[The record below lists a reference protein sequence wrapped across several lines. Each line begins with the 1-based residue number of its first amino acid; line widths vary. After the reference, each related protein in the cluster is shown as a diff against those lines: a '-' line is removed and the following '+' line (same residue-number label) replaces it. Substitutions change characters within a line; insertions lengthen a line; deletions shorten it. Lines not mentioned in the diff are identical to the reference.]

1 MPSTKPKDKVTL
13 DSVLESKVAVL
24 VDRLLDDARDTLV
37 DSSAAG
43 SVVRDKYRTQ
53 IAKEAAANTIT
64 AKIQDGDENFEGWLP
79 LMSNMDRP
87 YTFDLAQLQAIR
99 RETRSVCIGNDIAQ
113 NVVKHYQNHIVGDG
127 LLYELVKKDDG
138 TDPKLAAQAKPDPIT
153 KTLIKNWEKFEVVNN
168 FNARLSNIVE
178 RGLRDG
184 EVPIRLFAGDVGKAP
199 KMRFIDPLFIAPGAP
214 NTPNTSKST
223 EYENMYGVKTSETD
237 IEDIIGYCFNGTLDS
252 TQNLPASIIP
262 IEKMIFIKR
271 NTDYEFP
278 RGIPDFWSI
287 LTQIR
292 RIEKIVTN
300 TSVLVQIQSA
310 IALIRK
316 HKNQTQARVDNF
328 VRRQSDGI
336 ARQDSNT
343 GASITARKMR
353 PGMIIDAPDGT
364 EYDMP
369 AAKISTKNFIDAAI
383 QDLGKIA
390 ARFVLPLEWLLA
402 KEPTAPLSPGSPVV
416 KNFIREQGLLYNEV
430 INIFWRV
437 QTLMGVQDV
446 ETIREEYELIVSGP
460 RLAVGKAID
469 EARVVQILQQTG
481 SISPQTIS
489 SMFGVK
495 YAIERA
501 NTIRHRNSLQ
511 EGEVAPGDLGNTNP
525 GQNSGIASK
534 KNGTKADNAPGGDTS
549 K

>member
-1 MPSTKPKDKVTL
+1 MPKSTNKVTFEK
-13 DSVLESKVAVL
+13 VLESKVAIL
-24 VDRLLDDARDTLV
+24 VDRLLDDARNTLV
-37 DSSAAG
+37 DSAAPG
-43 SVVRDKYRTQ
+43 HVVRDQLRAQ
-53 IAKEAAANTIT
+53 IAKEGKAHVIT
-64 AKIQDGDENFEGWLP
+64 SKIQDGEENFDDWLP
-79 LMSNMDRP
+79 LYGNIDRP
-87 YTFDLAQLQAIR
+87 YSFNLVQLQYIR
-99 RETRSVCIGNDIAQ
+99 RETRSVCIANDIAQ

-127 LLYELVKKDDG
+127 LIYELVKKDDG
-138 TDPKLAAQAKPDPIT
+138 TDPKIAAQAKPEPIV
-153 KTLIKNWEKFEVVNN
+153 KTLISNWEKFEVANN
-168 FNARLSNIVE
+168 FNARLPNIVE

-184 EVPIRLFAGDVGKAP
+184 EVPIRFFVGVNGAAP
-199 KMRFIDPLFIAPGAP
+199 KIRFVDPLFITPGVADSV
-214 NTPNTSKST
+214 NTPYNQ
-223 EYENMYGVKTSETD
+223 YEQMYGVKTAEDD
-237 IEDIIGYCFNGTLDS
+237 IEEIVGYWFNAVLD
-252 TQNLPASIIP
+252 TAQKGKAKLIPA
-262 IEKMIFIKR
+262 EQMLFIKR

-316 HKNQTQARVDNF
+316 HKNQTQARVQRF
-328 VRRQSDGI
+328 VNSQSDG
-336 ARQDSNT
+336 QDRSDRTT
-343 GASITARKMR
+343 GNSVTARKMR
-353 PGMIIDAPDGT
+353 AGMIIDAPEGT

-390 ARFVLPLEWLLA
+390 ARFVLPLDWLLA
-402 KEPTAPLSPGSPVV
+402 KEPAAPLSPGSPVV
-416 KNFIREQGLLYNEV
+416 KNFIREQATLFADV
-430 INIFWRV
+430 TNIFWRV
-437 QTLMGVQDV
+437 QTMMGVVDV
-446 ETIREEYELIVSGP
+446 DKIRESHELIISGP
-460 RLAVGKAID
+460 RLAVGRAID

-511 EGEVAPGDLGNTNP
+511 DGEVAPGDLGNTNP
-525 GQNSGIASK
+525 GQNSGISSK
-534 KNGTKADNAPGGDTS
+534 KNGTKADNAPGGNTNQ
-549 K
+549 

>member
-1 MPSTKPKDKVTL
+1 MTPER
-13 DSVLESKVAVL
+13 VLESKL
-24 VDRLLDDARDTLV
+24 MILLDRIMDSTRDTYLE
-37 DSSAAG
+37 STAPG
-43 SVVRDKYRTQ
+43 HVVRNSMR
-53 IAKEAAANTIT
+53 KEITKREAANTIT
-64 AKIQDGDENFEGWLP
+64 AKIQDGEENFDGWLP
-79 LMSNMDRP
+79 LTANMDRP
-87 YTFDLAQLQAIR
+87 YAFDLAQMQVIR

-113 NVVKHYQNHIVGDG
+113 NVVKHYQNHIIGDG
-127 LLYELVKKDDG
+127 LIYELVKKDDG
-138 TDPKLAAQAKPDPIT
+138 TDPKEAAVAKPDDVVKKMI
-153 KTLIKNWEKFEVVNN
+153 LNWEKFEIAND
-168 FNARLSNIVE
+168 FNGRLRNVVE
-178 RGLRDG
+178 RALRDG
-184 EVPIRLFAGDVGKAP
+184 EVPIRFFNGEKGLPP
-199 KMRFIDPLFIAPGAP
+199 KLRFVDPLFIDPGVAT
-214 NTPNTSKST
+214 NSNNIYDQ
-223 EYENMYGVKTSETD
+223 YEKMYGVKTKPDD
-237 IEDIIGYCFNGTLDS
+237 IEDIIGYWFNGNLDS
-252 TQNLPASIIP
+252 AQKQAPKLIPA
-262 IEKMIFIKR
+262 ENMLFIKR

-316 HKNQTQARVDNF
+316 HKNQTQANVQRF
-328 VRRQSDGI
+328 VNGQSDGQN
-336 ARQDSNT
+336 RTDNT
-343 GASITARKMR
+343 TGRSVTARKMR

-416 KNFIREQGLLYNEV
+416 KNFMSEQAIFFNYV
-430 INIFWRV
+430 IDIFWRV
-437 QTLMGVQDV
+437 QTMMGVADV
-446 ETIREEYELIVSGP
+446 DTIREQYELVITGP

-489 SMFGVK
+489 GMFGVK

-525 GQNSGIASK
+525 GQNSGLASK
-534 KNGTKADNAPGGDTS
+534 KKGTKSDNAPGGDTS
-549 K
+549 T

>member
-1 MPSTKPKDKVTL
+1 MSKSSKQKVTL
-13 DSVLESKVAVL
+13 EKVLEAKVAVL
-24 VDRLLDDARDTLV
+24 VDRLLDSARDTIV
-37 DSSAAG
+37 DSHDSG
-43 SVVRDKYRTQ
+43 HVVRDQ
-53 IAKEAAANTIT
+53 IRAIIRKEANNNTIT
-64 AKIQDGDENFEGWLP
+64 AKIQDGEENFDGWLP
-79 LMSNMDRP
+79 LQGNIDRP
-87 YTFDLAQLQAIR
+87 YSFNLVQLQFIR
-99 RETRSVCIGNDIAQ
+99 RETRSMCIGNDIAQ

-127 LLYELVKKDDG
+127 LIYELIKKDDG
-138 TDPKLAAQAKPDPIT
+138 TDPKIAAQAKPEPIV
-153 KTLIKNWEKFEVVNN
+153 KTLVSNWEKFEVANN
-168 FNARLSNIVE
+168 FNRRLANIVE

-184 EVPIRLFAGDVGKAP
+184 EVPIRFFDGEAGKPP
-199 KMRFIDPLFIAPGAP
+199 KIRFVDPLFIDPGVADSK
-214 NTPNTSKST
+214 NTVYN
-223 EYENMYGVKTSETD
+223 EYERTYGVKTAPDD
-237 IEDIIGYCFNGTLDS
+237 IETILGYWFNGALDVS
-252 TQNLPASIIP
+252 QTNKAMLIPAD
-262 IEKMIFIKR
+262 KMLFIKR

-316 HKNQTQARVDNF
+316 HKNQTQARVERF
-328 VRRQSDGI
+328 VNGQSDG
-336 ARQDSNT
+336 QDRTDTTT
-343 GASITARKMR
+343 GRSIVSRKMR
-353 PGMIIDAPDGT
+353 AGMIIDAPEGT

-383 QDLGKIA
+383 QDMSKIA

-416 KNFIREQGLLYNEV
+416 KNFITEQGILYSYV
-430 INIFWRV
+430 ADIFWRV
-437 QTLMGVQDV
+437 QTMMGVPDV
-446 ETIREEYELIVSGP
+446 DTIREQYELIVSGP

-469 EARVVQILQQTG
+469 EARVAQILQQTG

-489 SMFGVK
+489 AMFGVK
-495 YAIERA
+495 YAVERA

-511 EGEVAPGDLGNTNP
+511 DGEVAPGDLGNTNP

-534 KNGTKADNAPGGDTS
+534 KNGTKADNAPGGNTAQ
-549 K
+549 

>member
-1 MPSTKPKDKVTL
+1 MSNPKRQNKVTL
-13 DSVLESKVAVL
+13 EQVLEAKVATII
-24 VDRLLDDARDTLV
+24 DRLLDSTRDTV
-37 DSSAAG
+37 IDSYAPG
-43 SVVRDKYRTQ
+43 HEVRDMYRKQ
-53 IAKEAAANTIT
+53 VSKESSNTIT
-64 AKIQDGDENFEGWLP
+64 EKIQGGEENFEGWLP
-79 LMSNMDRP
+79 LMMNMDRP
-87 YTFDLAQLQAIR
+87 YSFNLAQLQAIR

-127 LLYELVKKDDG
+127 LLYELIKKDDG
-138 TDPKLAAQAKPDPIT
+138 TDPKEAAKAKPDPIV
-153 KTLIKNWEKFEVVNN
+153 KKLIANWEKFEVKND
-168 FNARLSNIVE
+168 FNGRLSNIVE

-184 EVPIRLFAGDVGKAP
+184 EVPIRLFAGGANKP
-199 KMRFIDPLFIAPGAP
+199 PSIRFIDPLFISPTAQ
-214 NTPNTSKST
+214 NLKTNTSSYNS
-223 EYENMYGVKTSETD
+223 YEMMYGVKTSESD
-237 IEDIIGYCFNGTLDS
+237 IEDIIGYCFNGDLDTAQKLKS
-252 TQNLPASIIP
+252 EVIPAG
-262 IEKMIFIKR
+262 KMVFIKR

-292 RIEKIVTN
+292 RVEKIVTN

-328 VRRQSDGI
+328 VRNKSDGI
-336 ARQDSNT
+336 ARQDSST

-390 ARFVLPLEWLLA
+390 SRFVLPLEWLLA
-402 KEPTAPLSPGSPVV
+402 KEPVAPLSPGSPVV
-416 KNFIREQGLLYNEV
+416 KNFIREQSLLYKEV
-430 INIFWRV
+430 VNIFWRV
-437 QTLMGVQDV
+437 QALMGIEDV
-446 ETIREEYELIVSGP
+446 DTVREQYELIVSGP

-511 EGEVAPGDLGNTNP
+511 PGEVAPGDLGNTNP

-534 KNGTKADNAPGGDTS
+534 KKGTKSDNAPGGDTS
-549 K
+549 N